1 LRGIFSLPLRPVA
14 RERLRILGVG
24 PGRSINFLRWAWRL
38 GERGHEV
45 HVASTQLSERPG
57 ELDGIH
63 AHDAGSL
70 GLATRLPG
78 VRRHAIGPAVGRLA
92 RALEVDLVHGHY
104 LLPFGWWA
112 AQTDVHPLVMS
123 PWGTD
128 ILIHAQRPGRGNERA
143 RAALAA
149 ADFLV
154 TNSLVNEQ
162 ASAALGADP
171 ERMRRIVWYADVDR
185 FAPGLADP
193 DLRRRLGWPEDAWV
207 ALSLRNHRPDMNLDV
222 VVRAFARVAGDAPG
236 ARLVMAARPSLAGTE
251 IELLLAELGVA
262 DRVHLTSL
270 GRDELPGLVAA
281 CDALVTVTSSDST
294 PASLLEGMASGLPV
308 VAATAPSIDEWVG
321 QGDGAELV
329 APRDEQ
335 ATAAALLRLLRD
347 PELSAR
353 YGERNERVA
362 RERVPDPGQA
372 LEDLYRE
379 LLAA

>member
-1 LRGIFSLPLRPVA
+1 VA

-38 GERGHEV
+38 EERGHEV
-45 HVASTQLSERPG
+45 HVASTQLTDRPG

-70 GLATRLPG
+70 GLATRLPV

-104 LLPFGWWA
+104 LLPFGYWA
-112 AQTDVHPLVMS
+112 AQSGVHPLVMS

-154 TNSLVNEQ
+154 TNSLANEQ

-171 ERMRRIVWYADVDR
+171 QRMRRIVWYADVDR
-185 FAPGLADP
+185 FAPKLADP
-193 DLRRRLGWPEDAWV
+193 DLRRRLGWPDDAWV

-222 VVRAFARVAGDAPG
+222 VARAFARVARETPQ

-251 IELLLAELGVA
+251 IEQLVAELGVA

-270 GRDELPGLVAA
+270 GRDELPALVAT
-281 CDALVTVTSSDST
+281 CDTLVSVTSSDST

-308 VAATAPSIDEWVG
+308 VAAAAPSIDEWVT

-329 APRDEQ
+329 APRDEE

-347 PELSAR
+347 PELAAR

-362 RERVPDPGQA
+362 RERIPDPGQA

>member
-1 LRGIFSLPLRPVA
+1 
-14 RERLRILGVG
+14 
-24 PGRSINFLRWAWRL
+24 
-38 GERGHEV
+38 
-45 HVASTQLSERPG
+45 
-57 ELDGIH
+57 
-63 AHDAGSL
+63 
-70 GLATRLPG
+70 
-78 VRRHAIGPAVGRLA
+78 
-92 RALEVDLVHGHY
+92 
-104 LLPFGWWA
+104 
-112 AQTDVHPLVMS
+112 
-123 PWGTD
+123 
-128 ILIHAQRPGRGNERA
+128 
-143 RAALAA
+143 
-149 ADFLV
+149 
-154 TNSLVNEQ
+154 
-162 ASAALGADP
+162 
-171 ERMRRIVWYADVDR
+171 MRRIVWYADVDR

-193 DLRRRLGWPEDAWV
+193 DLRRRLGWPEDTWV

-222 VVRAFARVAGDAPG
+222 VVRAFARVAGEAPG

-251 IELLLAELGVA
+251 VERLLAELGVA

-308 VAATAPSIDEWVG
+308 VAATAPSVDEWVA

-329 APRDEQ
+329 TPRDEQ

>member
-1 LRGIFSLPLRPVA
+1 LRRIFSLPLRPVA

-63 AHDAGSL
+63 AHDVGAL
-70 GLATRLPG
+70 GLATRLPL
-78 VRRHAIGPAVGRLA
+78 VRRYAIGPAVGRLA

-104 LLPFGWWA
+104 LLPFGYWA
-112 AQTDVHPLVMS
+112 AQADVHPLVMS

-128 ILIHAQRPGRGNERA
+128 ILIDARRPGRGNERA

-154 TNSLVNEQ
+154 SNSLVNER

-193 DLRRRLGWPEDAWV
+193 DLRRRLGWPDDAWL

-222 VVRAFARVAGDAPG
+222 VCRAFARVAREEPR
-236 ARLVMAARPSLAGTE
+236 ARLVMAARPTLARSE
-251 IELLLAELGVA
+251 IERLVGELGVA
-262 DRVHLTSL
+262 DRVHFASL
-270 GRDELPGLVAA
+270 GRDELPALVAA

-294 PASLLEGMASGLPV
+294 PASLLEAMASGLPV
-308 VAATAPSIDEWVG
+308 VAASAPSIDEWVG
-321 QGDGAELV
+321 QDDGAELV
-329 APRDEQ
+329 APRDED

-347 PELSAR
+347 PEIAAR
-353 YGERNERVA
+353 YGERNGRVV
-362 RERVPDPGQA
+362 RERVPDPGRA
-372 LEDLYRE
+372 LEDLYHE

>member
-1 LRGIFSLPLRPVA
+1 MA

-63 AHDAGSL
+63 AHDAGAL
-70 GLATRLPG
+70 GLATRLPL
-78 VRRHAIGPAVGRLA
+78 VRRYAIGPALGRLA

-112 AQTDVHPLVMS
+112 AQAGVHPLVMS

-128 ILIHAQRPGRGNERA
+128 ILIDARRPGRGNERA

-154 TNSLVNEQ
+154 TNSLVNER
-162 ASAALGADP
+162 ASAELGADP
-171 ERMRRIVWYADVDR
+171 QRMRRIVWYADVDR
-185 FAPGLADP
+185 FAPELADP
-193 DLRRRLGWPEDAWV
+193 DLRRRLAWPDDAWV
-207 ALSLRNHRPDMNLDV
+207 ALSLRNHRPNMNLDV
-222 VVRAFARVAGDAPG
+222 VCRAFARVAREEPR
-236 ARLVMAARPSLAGTE
+236 ARLVMAARPTLAGSE
-251 IELLLAELGVA
+251 IERLAGELGVA
-262 DRVHLTSL
+262 DRVHFASL
-270 GRDELPGLVAA
+270 GRDELPALVAA

-308 VAATAPSIDEWVG
+308 VAASAPSIDEWVA
-321 QGDGAELV
+321 QGDGAQIV

-347 PELSAR
+347 PWLSAR

-362 RERVPDPGQA
+362 RERVPDAGQA

-379 LLAA
+379 LLPA

>member
-1 LRGIFSLPLRPVA
+1 VA

-38 GERGHEV
+38 GDRGHEV
-45 HVASTQLSERPG
+45 HVASTQLSEHSG

-63 AHDAGSL
+63 AHDAGAL
-70 GLATRLPG
+70 GLATRLPL

-92 RALEVDLVHGHY
+92 RSLDVDLVHGHY

-112 AQTDVHPLVMS
+112 AQSGVHPLVLS

-128 ILIHAQRPGRGNERA
+128 ILIHAQQPGRGQERA
-143 RAALAA
+143 RSALAA

-154 TNSLVNEQ
+154 TNSQVNEQ

-171 ERMRRIVWYADVDR
+171 ARMRRIVWYADVDR
-185 FAPGLADP
+185 FAPGLADRG
-193 DLRRRLGWPEDAWV
+193 LRGRLGWPEDAWV

-222 VVRAFARVAGDAPG
+222 VVHAFARVAREEPR
-236 ARLVMAARPSLAGTE
+236 ARLVLAARPSLAGSE
-251 IELLLAELGVA
+251 IERLVGEAGVA
-262 DRVHLTSL
+262 DRVHLASL

-281 CDALVTVTSSDST
+281 CNALVTVTSSDST

-308 VAATAPSIDEWVG
+308 VAAAAPSIDEWVSP
-321 QGDGAELV
+321 GDGAEIV
-329 APRDEQ
+329 APRDEE

-347 PELSAR
+347 PGLSAR
-353 YGERNERVA
+353 HGERNERVA
-362 RERVPDPGQA
+362 RERVPDPGRA